1 MIIYAIILCIHSYS
15 GDSMKAKLL
24 WNTTKKWAVK
34 TAGEVKA
41 FLKIKKVKLV
51 NRKPDFTIVIGG
63 DGTILYNKEKLE
75 GPVFAIGS
83 KKSFVCQCLAEN
95 WKDGLSRFLSKPNY
109 EERILLEV
117 KHRNKKHTAINDI
130 ALLSPQHE
138 MLTISVDIGGDEYC
152 FDADGIVVST
162 PTGSTAYAYAAGG
175 SIIEPTLEVFNIVPV
190 APDKR
195 LFDPVVVSASHKL
208 VITPYNPAHFIVD
221 GEKPLKVKK
230 GEKIT
235 ITKSKKKIK
244 FAVR

>member
-1 MIIYAIILCIHSYS
+1 
-15 GDSMKAKLL
+15 MKAKIL
-24 WNTTKKWAVK
+24 WNTTKKWTAK
-34 TAGEVKA
+34 TAGEVKS
-41 FLKIKKVKLV
+41 FLKLKGVKLV
-51 NRKPDFTIVIGG
+51 NRKSDFTIVIGG

-109 EERILLEV
+109 DERMLIEI
-117 KHRNKKHTAINDI
+117 KHKNKKHTAINDL
-130 ALLSPQHE
+130 ALLSLQHE
-138 MLTISVDIGGDEYC
+138 MLTISIDIGGDEYC
-152 FDADGIVVST
+152 FDADGLVVST

-195 LFDPVVVSASHKL
+195 LFDPVVVSASHRL
-208 VITPYNPAHFIVD
+208 VLTPYHPAHFIVD

-235 ITKSKKKIK
+235 ITKSRKKIK

>member
-1 MIIYAIILCIHSYS
+1 
-15 GDSMKAKLL
+15 MKAKIL
-24 WNTTKKWAVK
+24 WNTTKKWAAK
-34 TAGEVKA
+34 TAGEVKT
-41 FLKIKKVKLV
+41 FLKLKGVKLV
-51 NRKPDFTIVIGG
+51 KTKSDFTIVIGG

-95 WKDGLSRFLSKPNY
+95 WKGNLSRFLSKPNY
-109 EERILLEV
+109 EERMLLEV
-117 KHRNKKHTAINDI
+117 KHKNKNHTSINDL
-130 ALLSPQHE
+130 ALLSQQHE

-208 VITPYNPAHFIVD
+208 VLTPYNPAHLIVD
-221 GEKPLKVKK
+221 GGKPLKVKK

-235 ITKSKKKIK
+235 ITKSRKKIK
-244 FAVR
+244 FAVK

>member
-1 MIIYAIILCIHSYS
+1 
-15 GDSMKAKLL
+15 MKAKILS
-24 WNTTKKWAVK
+24 NSTKKWAVK

-41 FLKIKKVKLV
+41 FLKTKGVKIV
-51 NRKPDFTIVIGG
+51 KSKPDFTIVIGG
-63 DGTILYNKEKLE
+63 DGTILYYKKKLE

-95 WKDGLSRFLSKPNY
+95 WKGNLSRFLSKPNY
-109 EERILLEV
+109 EERMLIEV
-117 KHRNKKHTAINDI
+117 KHKNKNHTSINDL
-130 ALLSPQHE
+130 ALLSQQHE

-208 VITPYNPAHFIVD
+208 VITPYNPAHLIVD
-221 GEKPLKVKK
+221 GGKPLKVKK

-235 ITKSKKKIK
+235 ITKSRKKIK
-244 FAVR
+244 FAVK

>member
-1 MIIYAIILCIHSYS
+1 
-15 GDSMKAKLL
+15 MKAKIL
-24 WNTTKKWAVK
+24 WNTTKKWTAK
-34 TAGEVKA
+34 TAGEVKT
-41 FLKIKKVKLV
+41 FLKLKGVKLV
-51 NRKPDFTIVIGG
+51 NRKVDFTIVIGG

-95 WKDGLSRFLSKPNY
+95 WKDGLSRFISKPNY
-109 EERILLEV
+109 EERMLIEV
-117 KHRNKKHTAINDI
+117 KYKNKKHTAINDI
-130 ALLSPQHE
+130 ALLSQHHE
-138 MLTISVDIGGDEYC
+138 MLTISIDIGGDEYC

-162 PTGSTAYAYAAGG
+162 PTGSTAYAYASGG

-195 LFDPVVVSASHKL
+195 LFDPVVVSASHRL
-208 VITPYNPAHFIVD
+208 VLTPYHSSHLIVD
-221 GEKPLKVKK
+221 GGKILKAKK

-235 ITKSKKKIK
+235 ITKSRKKIK